1 MPQLSL
7 NLTEQQKYFLETLY
21 EESLKKTDTKGD
33 PKTIHRF
40 IRTLGTRYY
49 GYEKLQTKIQK
60 LLRKKSTGGSNNA
73 KNLLKAL
80 SSRRTKTAKPA
91 GK

>member
-7 NLTEQQKYFLETLY
+7 NLTEQQKSFLESLY
-21 EESLKKTDTKGD
+21 EETLKKTDTKGD

-40 IRTLGTRYY
+40 IRTLGIRYY
-49 GYEKLQTKIQK
+49 GYEKLQTKLQK
-60 LLRKKSTGGSNNA
+60 LMKKKASGGSNNA
-73 KNLLKAL
+73 KSLLKAL
-80 SSRRTKTAKPA
+80 SSRRTKTVKAA